1 MLKNAKNA
9 AKTRKTSA
17 KQNSEFSAQSSTAK
31 NRNQSVKIKGRL
43 KNGHKGGGDFR
54 QFISDSRDEQDH
66 VSTPHGQRDSAYPLS
81 DFASSY
87 AGNDFLTSRFL
98 SELPTSKLSWNL
110 DSPVGKSPYENVQ
123 TPTDWEG
130 TEAEVSGVLKIS
142 GYTCMVWLP
151 FYKGG
156 NFDRIEFAPPREEFL
171 LQCMQSLTL
180 LH

>member
-31 NRNQSVKIKGRL
+31 NRNQSAKIKGRL

-54 QFISDSRDEQDH
+54 QFITDNRDEQDD

-87 AGNDFLTSRFL
+87 TGNDFLTSRFL

-130 TEAEVSGVLKIS
+130 TEAEVSGVLKMNE
-142 GYTCMVWLP
+142 YTCMVWLP
-151 FYKGG
+151 LYKGD
-156 NFDRIEFAPPREEFL
+156 NFDRIEFASPRKEFL
-171 LQCMQSLTL
+171 LRCMQSLTL